1 MLSLLVYLS
10 GSVLAISLL
19 AGSIIL
25 DQLAPLFYPGL
36 GLYVFWALFILG
48 FSHGI
53 RLMFHKT
60 IEWIEAW
67 LPMLPSGVGRWMLV
81 AAWCIAG
88 PFVYFLFILNKI
100 AIELRSNEDG

>member
-10 GSVLAISLL
+10 GSVLAVSLL

-25 DQLAPLFYPGL
+25 DQLAPLFFPAL
-36 GLYVFWALFILG
+36 GLYAFWALFTLV

-53 RLMFHKT
+53 RLIFRKA
-60 IEWIEAW
+60 IEWIEDW

-81 AAWCIAG
+81 GAWCIAG
-88 PFVYFLFILNKI
+88 PLVYCLFILNKI
-100 AIELRSNEDG
+100 AKEIRSH